1 MSKRLGRGLD
11 ALIPAL
17 EVDDNDAILD
27 IDISKIR
34 VNPYQPRKVFD
45 EGQLKDLIESIKEHG
60 VIQPIIVR
68 QSLNGY
74 EIVAGERRWRASKAN
89 ELVTIPAIVKNFTDQ
104 QVMEISLIENL
115 QREDLNPIEIANAY
129 NKIVQTFDL
138 TQEELA
144 QRIGVSRPN
153 VANHL
158 RLLKL
163 PAAIIDKVASGDI
176 SMGHARAL
184 ITITDKE
191 KQIQLADEV
200 VSRGLSVRELE
211 EFLKNGKKAVSR
223 ETKAVKN
230 KNYDVIAYQAATEQ
244 LRDLFKTDIRI
255 KPGNKKGI
263 IEIDYLDEKDL
274 QRIIDIIWE
283 RQTLA

>member
-11 ALIPAL
+11 ALIPSI
-17 EVDDNDAILD
+17 EVDENDVILD
-27 IDISKIR
+27 LDVSRIR

-45 EGQLKDLIESIKEHG
+45 EGQLAELIESIKEHG

-89 ELVTIPAIVKNFTDQ
+89 NLTTIPAIVKSFTDQ

-115 QREDLNPIEIANAY
+115 QREDLNPIEIAYAY

-144 QRIGVSRPN
+144 KRIGVSRPN

-163 PAAIIDKVASGDI
+163 PAAIIDKVASREL

-184 ITITDKE
+184 ITLEDEE
-191 KQIQLADEV
+191 KQLRIAKEV
-200 VSRGLSVRELE
+200 VAQGLSVRELE
-211 EFLKNGKKAVSR
+211 ELLKDNIKDVSR
-223 ETKAVKN
+223 ETKVKA
-230 KNYDVIAYQAATEQ
+230 KPSYDVLAYQTVTEQ
-244 LRDLFKTDIRI
+244 LRSLLKTGVRI
-255 KPGNKKGI
+255 KPGDKKGI
-263 IEIDYLDEKDL
+263 IEIDYINEKDL
-274 QRIIDIIWE
+274 QRIIDIIWK
-283 RQTLA
+283 QQ

>member
-89 ELVTIPAIVKNFTDQ
+89 ELATIPAIVKNFTDQ

-244 LRDLFKTDIRI
+244 LRALFKTDIRI